1 MFYIVGGVNLDE
13 ILRSTLLFDFYG
25 ELLTEKQKTIFEL
38 FHLNDFS
45 LTEIGNEL
53 NISRQAVR
61 DQLKRT
67 EKILLDYEE
76 KLKLVEKFAEQKASV
91 KRIKALVEE
100 IEKEHTLDNMEI
112 DKIEEIKKI
121 ADEILD

>member
-1 MFYIVGGVNLDE
+1 MFGGVIMDE
-13 ILRSTLLFDFYG
+13 ILMTTLLFDFYG
-25 ELLTEKQKTIFEL
+25 ELLTQKQKTIFEL
-38 FHLNDFS
+38 FHLNDLS
-45 LTEIGNEL
+45 LTEIGCEL

-76 KLKLVEKFAEQKASV
+76 KLKLVEKFAEQKSSV
-91 KRIKALVEE
+91 KKIKALVEKIE
-100 IEKEHTLDNMEI
+100 IEHTLDNLAI

>member
-76 KLKLVEKFAEQKASV
+76 KLKLVEKFGEQKASV